1 MAPLWLR
8 TLALRR
14 AAPSLADDYRLTW
27 AAVLVRLPRVAHLPV
42 DALAAHLLTLAHI
55 AVGLSLP
62 QSVRQPLR
70 GYAVGL
76 SDSRSPLSTA
86 TGLRLHRPRVLRGL
100 RAAHSPRRL
109 GTALA
114 VYGSG
119 RDTSHAKIFSF
130 SFIVP

>member
-1 MAPLWLR
+1 MAPLRLR
-8 TLALRR
+8 TFALRR
-14 AAPSLADDYRLTW
+14 TAPTLADGYRLTW
-27 AAVLVRLPRVAHLPV
+27 VAVLVCLPRVAHLPV

-62 QSVRQPLR
+62 QSVRQPLQ

-76 SDSRSPLSTA
+76 SVSRKPLSTA
-86 TGLRLHRPRVLRGL
+86 TGLRLHRLRVSRGL